1 MLDAVLAGI
10 SNHKDLPA
18 GSTSIFAKAACNKG
32 LHSSRE
38 MKMFVYIIWW
48 RCVMCLSLCLSCA
61 FYTAFRP
68 CNVHETPWNPS
79 LNFCSFSAEHFGSG
93 RSRCSLKVVALKKK
107 THFGSC
113 VSDTCHKAWIP
124 LRIYGP
130 MFVSKC
136 AQKLHQIWRILQKFS
151 GFCIRSFSWSS
162 VNVPNCENLRGPIH
176 FVAQE
181 KEEFLN
187 SYNLLHII
195 CQNLRE
201 ILG

>member
-1 MLDAVLAGI
+1 MTLCYVFISLLVLCFLHCI
-10 SNHKDLPA
+10 SALQCSWNTMEPVFEFLRFFRWTFWLWEI
-18 GSTSIFAKAACNKG
+18 SLFAQSRG
-32 LHSSRE
+32 LE
-38 MKMFVYIIWW
+38 
-48 RCVMCLSLCLSCA
+48 
-61 FYTAFRP
+61 
-68 CNVHETPWNPS
+68 
-79 LNFCSFSAEHFGSG
+79 
-93 RSRCSLKVVALKKK
+93 KK

-195 CQNLRE
+195 CLDLRE

>member
-1 MLDAVLAGI
+1 MSLQDPPASLQRPPAT
-10 SNHKDLPA
+10 KDCVFQ
-18 GSTSIFAKAACNKG
+18 GK
-32 LHSSRE
+32 
-38 MKMFVYIIWW
+38 W
-48 RCVMCLSLCLSCA
+48 RCLSIWFDDVVLCVYLSACLVL
-61 FYTAFRP
+61 FTR
-68 CNVHETPWNPS
+68 
-79 LNFCSFSAEHFGSG
+79 HFGLACSWNTMEPVFEFLWFF
-93 RSRCSLKVVALKKK
+93 RWTFWLWEISLFAQSRGLEK

-113 VSDTCHKAWIP
+113 VSNTYHKAWIP

-130 MFVSKC
+130 IFVSKC

-151 GFCIRSFSWSS
+151 GFCIGSFSWSS
-162 VNVPNCENLRGPIH
+162 GNVPNCENLRGPIH

-195 CQNLRE
+195 CLDLRE

>member
-1 MLDAVLAGI
+1 MLCYVFI
-10 SNHKDLPA
+10 SLLV
-18 GSTSIFAKAACNKG
+18 F
-32 LHSSRE
+32 
-38 MKMFVYIIWW
+38 Y
-48 RCVMCLSLCLSCA
+48 A

-79 LNFCSFSAEHFGSG
+79 LNFYVVSAEHFGSG
-93 RSRCSLKVVALKKK
+93 RSRCSLKVVALKKAR
-107 THFGSC
+107 FGSC
-113 VSDTCHKAWIP
+113 VSDTCHQAWRP
-124 LRIYGP
+124 LGIYGP
-130 MFVSKC
+130 ICVSKC
-136 AQKLHQIWRILQKFS
+136 AQKLHQIWRILQKFF

-187 SYNLLHII
+187 SYNLLHKI
-195 CQNLRE
+195 CRDLRE